1 MTLQQ
6 LENTPSWEWPPEA
19 RSLLL
24 ATLRDERAPAS
35 DRLLAADL
43 AGDLVVVNDELASVL
58 VDVLQS
64 AAQPPDMRARAAI
77 SLGPALE
84 DADTMGFDDEDS
96 EGGAAISESTFKR
109 IQTTLRRVY
118 MDGTAPEDVR
128 RKALEG
134 SVRAPQPWH
143 RDAVAAA
150 LASGSAP
157 WTLTAVFCMRFV
169 NGFDREIVKALDSDD
184 EDIFYQAVV
193 AAGEWGLDDGWPHVT
208 ALLESESTDKPLL
221 LAAIE
226 AAASIRPEEAS
237 AVIDHLLDSDD
248 EDIVDAVEEALAMSQ
263 SLADADAD
271 EDEDEEE
278 QEEEEE
284 EP

>member
-6 LENTPSWEWPPEA
+6 LENMPSWEWPPEA

-24 ATLRDERAPAS
+24 ATLRDEKAPAS
-35 DRLLAADL
+35 DRQLAADL
-43 AGDLVVVNDELASVL
+43 AGDLVVMNDELAAVL

-64 AAQPPDMRARAAI
+64 AAQPPEVRARAAI

-84 DADTMGFDDEDS
+84 DADTLGFDEDDFEDS
-96 EGGAAISESTFKR
+96 AAISKATCER
-109 IQTTLRRVY
+109 MQTALRRVY
-118 MDGTAPEDVR
+118 MDGSAPEEVR

-169 NGFDREIVKALDSDD
+169 DGFEREIVEALDSDD
-184 EDIFYQAVV
+184 EDVFYQAVV
-193 AAGEWGLDDGWPHVT
+193 AAGEWGLDEAWPHVT
-208 ALLESESTDKPLL
+208 ALLESEPTDKALL

-237 AVIDHLLDSDD
+237 AVLDPLLDSDD
-248 EDIVDAVEEALAMSQ
+248 EEIVDAVEEALAMSQ
-263 SLADADAD
+263 SLVDADAD
-271 EDEDEEE
+271 EDE
-278 QEEEEE
+278 EE

>member
-6 LENTPSWEWPPEA
+6 LEDTPSWEWPPEA

-24 ATLRDERAPAS
+24 ATLRDEKAPES
-35 DRLLAADL
+35 DRLIAADL
-43 AGDLVVVNDELASVL
+43 AGDLVVMDDEVAAVL

-64 AAQPPDMRARAAI
+64 AAESPDVRASAAI
-77 SLGPALE
+77 ALGPALE
-84 DADTMGFDDEDS
+84 EADTLGFDEDGS
-96 EGGAAISESTFKR
+96 DDGSAISRAAVER
-109 IQTTLRRVY
+109 IQTALRRVY
-118 MDGTAPEDVR
+118 TDGNAPEKVR

-150 LASGSAP
+150 LASGNAA

-169 NGFDREIVKALDSDD
+169 QGFEEQIVEALDSEDD
-184 EDIFYQAVV
+184 EIFYQAVS
-193 AAGEWGLDDGWPHVT
+193 AAGEWGVEEAWPYVT
-208 ALLESESTDKPLL
+208 ALLESDSTNKVLL

-226 AAASIRPEEAS
+226 AAATIRPDEAS
-237 AVIDHLLDSDD
+237 EVLDHLLDSDD
-248 EDIVDAVEEALAMSQ
+248 EDIVDAVGEALAMAEG
-263 SLADADAD
+263 LGDDD
-271 EDEDEEE
+271 
-278 QEEEEE
+278 EEE